1 MGLSKAVQ
9 TSRAWK
15 WCFCGLPL
23 AILLAGLLSLGFGFV
38 NGDSKA
44 VLGSFLFL
52 SFVAVGCAAAALVNL
67 GALKLLGK
75 LVGNREGEKPS
86 GSGKHENAP

>member
-1 MGLSKAVQ
+1 MVLSKTVQ

-23 AILLAGLLSLGFGFV
+23 AMLLATLLLLVFGFV

-52 SFVAVGCAAAALVNL
+52 SVLALGCAAAALVNL
-67 GALKLLGK
+67 Q
-75 LVGNREGEKPS
+75 
-86 GSGKHENAP
+86 